1 MYLIINKKLLVLL
14 LLLTSKINLAKQG
27 DFLPTKEFRQCTDHA
42 NSNMTSLYLC
52 IKKNNDYLERVIFYK
67 LKKTNNYNIF
77 SRWNQLK
84 KKAKLQC
91 RKSLTKFDG
100 QEQELD
106 DKDLNA
112 PDYLALMY
120 ECIGNKYSDFNR
132 YFLNERRRL
141 YEK

>member
-84 KKAKLQC
+84 KRQNYNVERVLPNLMV
-91 RKSLTKFDG
+91 KSKSWMI
-100 QEQELD
+100 
-106 DKDLNA
+106 K
-112 PDYLALMY
+112 
-120 ECIGNKYSDFNR
+120 I
-132 YFLNERRRL
+132 
-141 YEK
+141 

>member
-1 MYLIINKKLLVLL
+1 MYLFINKKLLVLL

-42 NSNMTSLYLC
+42 HSNMTLLYLC
-52 IKKNNDYLERVIFYK
+52 IKRNNNYLERVISYK

-84 KKAKLQC
+84 KKAELQC
-91 RKSLTKFDG
+91 RKNLAKFDE
-100 QEQELD
+100 QEEELD
-106 DKDLNA
+106 DDDLNA

-120 ECIGNKYSDFNR
+120 ECIGNKYSDFNL
-132 YFLNERRRL
+132 YFLNELRSL
-141 YEK
+141 YEE

>member
-42 NSNMTSLYLC
+42 HSNMTLLYLC
-52 IKKNNDYLERVIFYK
+52 IKRNNNYLERVISYK

-84 KKAKLQC
+84 KKAELQC
-91 RKSLTKFDG
+91 RKNLAKFDE
-100 QEQELD
+100 QEEELD
-106 DKDLNA
+106 DDDLNA

-132 YFLNERRRL
+132 YFLNERRSPH
-141 YEK
+141 EK